1 MIEELKELLAYSTFM
16 LSIMAITF
24 FVLMFFAESILGIIL
39 LLLFRK
45 IIKRI

>member
-16 LSIMAITF
+16 ISIMAITF
-24 FVLMFFAESILGIIL
+24 FILMFFAETVLGIIL

-45 IIKRI
+45 LIKKI

>member
-45 IIKRI
+45 LIKRI